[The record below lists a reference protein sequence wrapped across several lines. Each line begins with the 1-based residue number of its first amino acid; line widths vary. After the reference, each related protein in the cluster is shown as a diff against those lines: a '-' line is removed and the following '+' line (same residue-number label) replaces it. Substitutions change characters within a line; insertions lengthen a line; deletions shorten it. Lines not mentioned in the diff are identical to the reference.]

1 MMGGV
6 ILLLVMLFPVGIAGA
21 LRQRFIRPVA

>member
-1 MMGGV
+1 V

-21 LRQRFIRPVA
+21 LRQRFIRPVG